1 MLSNHERR
9 ELARIEQ
16 ALREDPE
23 WREPHGMPARSP
35 WWRLWGIR
43 LLSGFSVFLMMIGV
57 VTTDGDLLLQGVLM
71 MGAAC
76 GWWLCRQVVEA
87 KAAELAKHQQPDQPE
102 PEH

>member
-16 ALREDPE
+16 GLREDPD
-23 WREPHGMPARSP
+23 WREPRGMGRTP
-35 WWRLWGIR
+35 WWRRWGIR
-43 LLSGFSVFLMMIGV
+43 LLAGFSVFLMMIGV

-71 MGAAC
+71 MGASC

-87 KAAELAKHQQPDQPE
+87 KAEERSKDEQPE
-102 PEH
+102 H

>member
-23 WREPHGMPARSP
+23 WREPPPMPGRGT
-35 WWRLWGIR
+35 WWHRWGLR
-43 LLSGFSVFLMMIGV
+43 LLIGFAGLVMTIGV

-71 MGAAC
+71 MGLSC
-76 GWWLCRQVVEA
+76 VWWLRRQVVAA
-87 KAAELAKHQQPDQPE
+87 KQGSPSADPR

>member
-16 ALREDPE
+16 GLREDPD
-23 WREPHGMPARSP
+23 WREPPGLTGRTA
-35 WWRLWGIR
+35 WWRRWGIR
-43 LLSGFSVFLMMIGV
+43 LLAGFAGLVMLIGV
-57 VTTDGDLLLQGVLM
+57 LTTTGDLLLQGVLM

-87 KAAELAKHQQPDQPE
+87 KASEQSKDGQPE
-102 PEH
+102 QPEH

>member
-16 ALREDPE
+16 GLREDPD
-23 WREPHGMPARSP
+23 WREPHGMVGRIP
-35 WWRLWGIR
+35 WWRRWGIR
-43 LLSGFSVFLMMIGV
+43 LLSGFAVFLMLLGV
-57 VTTDGDLLLQGVLM
+57 ITTDGDLLLQGVLM

-87 KAAELAKHQQPDQPE
+87 KAEQRSKDEQPE
-102 PEH
+102 P

>member
-23 WREPHGMPARSP
+23 WREPPAAAGRSP
-35 WWRLWGIR
+35 WWRRWGLR
-43 LLSGFSVFLMMIGV
+43 LLIGFASLVLVIGI
-57 VTTDGDLLLQGVLM
+57 VTAAGDLVLEAVLM

-76 GWWLCRQVVEA
+76 VWWLCRQ
-87 KAAELAKHQQPDQPE
+87 AAAARAESRAADPKGDLA
-102 PEH
+102 